1 MFLWKHCQNKNL
13 IKTIAF
19 LFTSFKHKHTNSK
32 EVKRG
37 LVSYLQCP
45 HRPHSM
51 PCLGPL
57 NYILRL
63 LEFVLFLLF
72 ITFRYICLFLLLVV
86 LLEWKFNE
94 CEVKIT
100 KFIGAVLH
108 FFDLKACSK
117 WKVAVWY
124 YMYYNFKKS
133 NTQTARW
140 RTVCFPFKIIYTPI
154 YV

>member
-1 MFLWKHCQNKNL
+1 
-13 IKTIAF
+13 
-19 LFTSFKHKHTNSK
+19 
-32 EVKRG
+32 
-37 LVSYLQCP
+37 
-45 HRPHSM
+45 M

-72 ITFRYICLFLLLVV
+72 ITFRYLCLFLLLVV

-117 WKVAVWY
+117 
-124 YMYYNFKKS
+124 
-133 NTQTARW
+133 
-140 RTVCFPFKIIYTPI
+140 
-154 YV
+154 